1 MISKT
6 LGHYRLLQRI
16 GAGGMGE
23 VYRAHDDHLE
33 RDVAIKVLPSGTL
46 SDEGARHR
54 FRQEALLLSKL
65 NHQNI
70 ATIHDFDTQDGIDFL
85 VMEFVAGATLSD
97 TLDAGPLP
105 EKETAAAGEQ
115 IASALEEAHEHGIIH
130 RDLKPGNVIIT
141 PKRQLK
147 VLDFGLA
154 KLLHPLSD
162 EALTATVSQTQHAAG
177 TLPYMAPEQ
186 LRGTPVDA
194 RADIHALGVILY
206 EMSTGRRPFD
216 AKLPTALAADIQTSP
231 PEPPRS
237 HNARLST
244 ELERII
250 LKCLEKEPGDRYQSA
265 REVAIDLR
273 RLRMPSAGSPRPSPL
288 ARGRRVWL
296 SIGAAAVV
304 VIVALVA
311 FNVGGVGERLQGV
324 GARPTIQSLA
334 VLPLRNLSGDPEQ
347 EYFAEGMTESL
358 ITDLSKIGA
367 LTVISRTSAMRYK
380 ATDKRLPLIAK
391 ELNVDAI
398 VDGSVQRYG
407 SRVKITAQLIHAATD
422 KHLWAESY
430 ERDQQDVL
438 ALQSD
443 VARAIADE
451 IRIKVTPQE
460 RTRLASAR
468 AVNPDVH
475 EAYLK
480 GRFYLNKY
488 QREQVNKAIGFF
500 EQAIAKD
507 KEYAPA
513 HAGLADSYA
522 ALRRPG
528 IGQLSPKEAM
538 PKAREAARNALALDD
553 TLAEAHISLANV
565 YWGYEWD
572 WAAATNEFKRALELD
587 PGNARAR
594 SSYGTYLSAIGRHEE
609 SIREF
614 RRALE
619 INPLDVNVNSDLG
632 FRFYVARRY
641 DEAAAQF
648 RKTIDL
654 DPSLPDP
661 HTGMIWVDEATDR
674 FADSLNE
681 ILQSPGLASD
691 EAARLRKAFAIAG
704 WRGVVQ
710 EQIASLKGST
720 RGYLSPYL
728 LASQYV
734 RLGDLSQALALLEQG
749 YRDRDDWMVWMKV
762 DPHMDPVRSDP
773 RFQDLMRRMNFPQ

>member
-1 MISKT
+1 MIGKT
-6 LGHYRLLQRI
+6 LGHYRILQKI

-23 VYRAHDDHLE
+23 VYRAHDVHLE
-33 RDVAIKVLPSGTL
+33 RDVAIKVLPTGTL
-46 SDEGARHR
+46 SDEGARQR

-65 NHQNI
+65 NHPNI

-85 VMEFVAGATLSD
+85 VMEYVAGPTLSQKR
-97 TLDAGPLP
+97 DALS
-105 EKETAAAGEQ
+105 ENEIAAAGEQ

-130 RDLKPGNVIIT
+130 RDLKPGNVIVT
-141 PKRQLK
+141 PKGQLK

-154 KLLHPLSD
+154 KLLHPLND
-162 EALTATVSQTQHAAG
+162 EAPTAALSQTQHAAG

-186 LRGTPVDA
+186 LRGTPVDG

-206 EMSTGRRPFD
+206 ELSTGRRPFD

-231 PEPPRS
+231 PAPPRS

-273 RLRMPSAGSPRPSPL
+273 RLRMPSSAAAKPSPL
-288 ARGRRVWL
+288 VRRSRIWL
-296 SIGAAAVV
+296 SIGAAAAI

-311 FNVGGVGERLQGV
+311 FNMGGVAERLRGV
-324 GARPTIQSLA
+324 GTRPTIQSLA

-347 EYFAEGMTESL
+347 DYFAEGMTESL

-380 ATDKRLPLIAK
+380 STDKPLPLIAK
-391 ELNVDAI
+391 ELHVDA
-398 VDGSVQRYG
+398 VVEGSVQRYG

-438 ALQSD
+438 ALQSE
-443 VARAIADE
+443 VARAIANE

-460 RTRLASAR
+460 RTRLASVR
-468 AVNPDVH
+468 SVNPDVH

-488 QREQVNKAIGFF
+488 QREQINKAIGFF

-507 KEYAPA
+507 KVYAPA

-528 IGQLSPKEAM
+528 IGQSSPKDAM
-538 PKAREAARNALALDD
+538 PKAREAARNALAIDD
-553 TLAEAHISLANV
+553 TLAEAHISLADV
-565 YWGYEWD
+565 HWGYEWD
-572 WAAATNEFKRALELD
+572 WAAAANEFKRALELD
-587 PGNARAR
+587 PGNARAH
-594 SSYGTYLSAIGRHEE
+594 SSYGTYLSALGQHEE
-609 SIREF
+609 SIKEF
-614 RRALE
+614 QRALE
-619 INPLDVNVNSDLG
+619 INPLDLNINSDLG

-641 DEAAAQF
+641 DEAAVQF
-648 RKTIDL
+648 RKVIDL

-661 HTGMIWVDEATDR
+661 HTGMIWVYEATDR

-681 ILQSPGLASD
+681 MLKSPGLASE
-691 EAARLRKAFAIAG
+691 EAARLRKAFAMAG

-710 EQIASLKGST
+710 EHIKSLKGSP

-728 LASQYV
+728 LACQYV
-734 RLGDLSQALALLEQG
+734 SLGDLLEAFALLEQA

-762 DPHMDPVRSDP
+762 DPHMDSVRSDA
-773 RFQDLMRRMNFPQ
+773 RFKDLVRRMNFPQ